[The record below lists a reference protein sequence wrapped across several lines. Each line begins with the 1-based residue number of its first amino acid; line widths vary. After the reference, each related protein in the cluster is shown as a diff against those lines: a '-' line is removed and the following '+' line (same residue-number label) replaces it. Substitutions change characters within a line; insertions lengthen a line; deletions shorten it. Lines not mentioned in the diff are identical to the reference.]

1 MRLSPAVIRSS
12 SFSTADAV
20 GSKPLGNGAAGFR
33 KRAMSSSDFVL
44 AHGPGPQT
52 GAHQHERLP
61 SIDTL
66 TSPQLDQSPPQFNY
80 TSAQFSKVT
89 YDDRARRQGSISSMD
104 SVVTTGS
111 SGGPHSPGAG
121 TKRSYS
127 SSEVDEPGWDD
138 RCIDNYYQVVHP
150 ALPILPSSKV
160 RLRARLLACSN
171 TTLRYTLLCAVCG
184 LVKKNEGGG
193 DYYRQQVLQ
202 GVVQADTRAM
212 STQSRILYLMSLAL
226 LFLQTGDA
234 MWLGAAINF
243 AYEMGLHTAA
253 AAAATASGDD
263 DGAVA
268 RRLFLVLV
276 MLDRLN
282 ATLKRVPVQ
291 IPEHVIRLGAG
302 AGADDDDDAAGAV
315 NGGSNANA
323 GFGGAKIGI
332 HVVRLC
338 IILGHAATRDV
349 AAELGRAHAAI
360 EPLWDTMPVLKALYY
375 LVLVHC
381 DRRRVLENRNK
392 EQEASSLL
400 NNSAALGV
408 LLESPLISVSPL
420 VGYFVPPLV
429 TSLLDV
435 APSVGKDERARF
447 WNQLD
452 TLDGLI
458 ERKFPEF
465 GPLRHDI
472 SQARLADSSGASPK
486 SKLEGLAAIAHAAHQ
501 QQAL

>member
-12 SFSTADAV
+12 SFSTAEP
-20 GSKPLGNGAAGFR
+20 GNKPLGNGGFR

-44 AHGPGPQT
+44 AHGPAPHH
-52 GAHQHERLP
+52 AAPHQHERLP

-66 TSPQLDQSPPQFNY
+66 TSPQLDQSPPQFSY
-80 TSAQFSKVT
+80 SSAQFSKVT

-111 SGGPHSPGAG
+111 SGGPHSPGAGAG

-171 TTLRYTLLCAVCG
+171 TTLRYTLLSAVCG

-193 DYYRQQVLQ
+193 DYYKQQVLQ

-212 STQSRILYLMSLAL
+212 SNQSRILYLMSLTL
-226 LFLQTGDA
+226 LFLQTGDS

-243 AYEMGLHTAA
+243 AYEMGLHNVGKNS
-253 AAAATASGDD
+253 ASGDD

-291 IPEHVIRLGAG
+291 IPEHVIRLA
-302 AGADDDDDAAGAV
+302 ADEDESA
-315 NGGSNANA
+315 SC
-323 GFGGAKIGI
+323 FGGAKIGI

-338 IILGHAATRDV
+338 IILGHACTRDV
-349 AAELGRAHAAI
+349 TAELATAHAAI

-381 DRRRVLENRNK
+381 DRRRVMEGNEK
-392 EQEASSLL
+392 EKDVSSLL
-400 NNSAALGV
+400 GNSAALGV

-435 APSVGKDERARF
+435 AGSVGKDERARF
-447 WNQLD
+447 WSQLD

-465 GPLRHDI
+465 APLRHDV
-472 SQARLADSSGASPK
+472 SQARIAETSGASPK

>member
-1 MRLSPAVIRSS
+1 
-12 SFSTADAV
+12 
-20 GSKPLGNGAAGFR
+20 
-33 KRAMSSSDFVL
+33 MSSSDFVL
-44 AHGPGPQT
+44 GNGPAP
-52 GAHQHERLP
+52 HHERLP

-80 TSAQFSKVT
+80 SSAQFSKVT

-171 TTLRYTLLCAVCG
+171 PTLRYTLLCAVCG

-202 GVVQADTRAM
+202 GVVHADTRTMA
-212 STQSRILYLMSLAL
+212 SQSRILYLMSLAL

-243 AYEMGLHTAA
+243 AYEMGLHSHTHSSSSGSG
-253 AAAATASGDD
+253 SGDD
-263 DGAVA
+263 DGAVG

-291 IPEHVIRLGAG
+291 IPEDAVRLDGPNTEAGAG
-302 AGADDDDDAAGAV
+302 AGGDDAAA
-315 NGGSNANA
+315 
-323 GFGGAKIGI
+323 FGGAKIGV
-332 HVVRLC
+332 HAVRLC
-338 IILGHAATRDV
+338 MILGHAGAGEV
-349 AAELGRAHAAI
+349 AGELAGAHAAI

-375 LVLVHC
+375 LVLVRR
-381 DRRRVLENRNK
+381 DRRRVLEDG
-392 EQEASSLL
+392 EGVSGLL
-400 NNSAALGV
+400 NNTGALGV

-429 TSLLDV
+429 TTLLDV
-435 APSVGKDERARF
+435 AGVVGPDERARL
-447 WNQLD
+447 WSQLD

-501 QQAL
+501 QQNM